1 MSFNLGNTY
10 EFGSGVGNEIPR
22 ANERSPDDYHS
33 VEEHE
38 EGEGNPGAVTR
49 GAAGFLQPLHK
60 VVRRRFEPE
69 LRGFFTGDRMVPGAE
84 HAVTELAL
92 QPARLG
98 VDEGGA
104 VVGRRPEQH
113 RGGGNVFRIVSD

>member
-1 MSFNLGNTY
+1 MTRNTY
-10 EFGSGVGNEIPR
+10 EFSCGVGYEIPG
-22 ANERSPDDYHS
+22 ANERAPDDYHS

-38 EGEGNPGAVTR
+38 EAEGNPGAVSP
-49 GAAGFLQPLHK
+49 GAAGFFQPLQE
-60 VVRRRFEPE
+60 VVCRRFEPE
-69 LRGFFTGDRMVPGAE
+69 LRGFFAGDRMVPGAE
-84 HAVTELAL
+84 NAVTELAL

-113 RGGGNVFRIVSD
+113 RVSEQVVRVVSD